1 MSDPPLTQPTLLL
14 KIRDAEDEAAWERF
28 VKIYT
33 PLVFSYCRKRGL
45 QEADASD
52 VAQEVMRTV
61 AQAISRFDYNQAK
74 GTFRGWLLTVTRN
87 KLLKHFTKIQNL
99 PMGSGRSTIQ
109 AKLEATPDAEETDH
123 WNHDYQQR
131 LFQWAASEV
140 KSEFSDKT
148 WSAFWR
154 TAVENQ
160 PSQAVAESLEM
171 SIGAL
176 YIAKSRVI
184 ARIRKQIEAVNG
196 REDSVLWN
204 ESDGHSPK
212 NPTQA

>member
-1 MSDPPLTQPTLLL
+1 MSDSPLTQPSLLL
-14 KIRDAEDEAAWERF
+14 KIRNAEDEAAWERF

-33 PLVFSYCRKRGL
+33 PLVFGYCRKRGL

-61 AQAISRFDYNQAK
+61 AQAITRFDYNQSK

-87 KLLKHFTKIQNL
+87 KLLKHFTKIQKQ
-99 PMGSGRSTIQ
+99 PIGSGRSTIQ
-109 AKLEATPDAEETDH
+109 AQLEATPNADETNH
-123 WNHDYQQR
+123 WNHEYQQR

-140 KSEFSDKT
+140 KNEFSEKT
-148 WSAFWR
+148 WAAFWK

-160 PSQAVAESLEM
+160 SGQETAKHLEM
-171 SIGAL
+171 SVGAI

-184 ARIRKQIEAVNG
+184 ARIREQIESISG
-196 REDSVLWN
+196 GEDSVLWN
-204 ESDGHSPK
+204 E
-212 NPTQA
+212 PTNG